1 MVKSHTIDVVPF
13 DEPAASFSHDN
24 AVRVSVADEVVLQDG
39 VASSADVDAPP
50 LVLSDHVIWKTE
62 PCCYSERSG
71 GGRPLRTCDQP
82 PAVLVHGDPGRLALE
97 DVIPANTGKEDR
109 GESDCTINPWR

>member
-1 MVKSHTIDVVPF
+1 MVPF
-13 DEPAASFSHDN
+13 DEPAASFSHDD
-24 AVRVSVADEVVLQDG
+24 AVRVAVADEVVLQDG
-39 VASSADVDAPP
+39 VASPADVDAPP

-71 GGRPLRTCDQP
+71 GGGGDPGERPLRTCDQP

-97 DVIPANTGKEDR
+97 DVIPANTGKGDAVSR
-109 GESDCTINPWR
+109 TVP